1 MVNRRMAQSILLSIC
16 LLACTLSGCNYACD
30 ESALSGTWEKEFSSI
45 RGSEIFPASGGGY
58 YIAGSVPGPGG
69 RLDPAAFLMKL
80 DNMGEEEW
88 STTFPDDDFS
98 LASGVVEAPD
108 SSVIV
113 AGTGSHGTHAAKVD
127 SEGEIRWNRV
137 FETGESFRLPLLTT
151 TSDGDFG
158 LATYK
163 PNGFFEPFGET
174 HVLKFDS
181 DGDVVWY
188 RRLDDSDDV
197 VPEGIIPGADGGLIL
212 LTSEFL
218 LEDYLQDEKL
228 TYAGTHSIQVA
239 QLAGDDGATTWKLI
253 DIENYRGVS
262 SIAAADEGG
271 FVLSTHELLRHYDA
285 AGTMISEYDVLTE
298 QDYFEFSSSETPDGG
313 YLLGGY
319 TFQTG
324 RFLMNDCGNILL
336 AKLNE
341 DGTVEWEREY
351 GGNSLEYLNDIAT
364 TPDGGY
370 VVLATRGWKF
380 GRLLGNTLVMRI
392 DGD

>member
-1 MVNRRMAQSILLSIC
+1 M
-16 LLACTLSGCNYACD
+16 
-30 ESALSGTWEKEFSSI
+30 
-45 RGSEIFPASGGGY
+45 
-58 YIAGSVPGPGG
+58 
-69 RLDPAAFLMKL
+69 
-80 DNMGEEEW
+80 
-88 STTFPDDDFS
+88 
-98 LASGVVEAPD
+98 
-108 SSVIV
+108 
-113 AGTGSHGTHAAKVD
+113 
-127 SEGEIRWNRV
+127 
-137 FETGESFRLPLLTT
+137 
-151 TSDGDFG
+151 
-158 LATYK
+158 ATYK

-181 DGDVVWY
+181 NGDVVWY
-188 RRLDDSDDV
+188 RRLDESDDV
-197 VPEGIIPGADGGLIL
+197 VPEGIIEGTDGGLIL

-218 LEDYLQDEKL
+218 LEDYRQDEKL

-239 QLAGDDGATTWKLI
+239 QLAGDDGATTWNLI
-253 DIENYRGVS
+253 DTGNYWGVA
-262 SIAAADEGG
+262 SIAAAEEGG
-271 FVLSTHELLRHYDA
+271 FVLSTHDLLRRYDT
-285 AGTMISEYDVLTE
+285 AGTMISEYYVSTE
-298 QDYFEFSSSETPDGG
+298 RDYFEFSSSETPDGG

-380 GRLLGNTLVMRI
+380 GRLLGTTLVMRI